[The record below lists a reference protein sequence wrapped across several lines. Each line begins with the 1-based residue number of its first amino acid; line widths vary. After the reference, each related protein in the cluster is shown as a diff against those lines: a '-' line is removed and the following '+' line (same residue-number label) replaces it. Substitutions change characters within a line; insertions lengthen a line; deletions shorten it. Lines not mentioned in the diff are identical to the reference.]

1 MSKKFNL
8 EEFYNKQ
15 LKINRRKLLVEKTK
29 FYVDEEEMMILL
41 VKALSIELD
50 SIIINAP
57 QVGNKIKTYLG
68 NKENK

>member
-15 LKINRRKLLVEKTK
+15 PKINRRKLLVEKTK
-29 FYVDEEEMMILL
+29 FSFDEEEMMTLL

-50 SIIINAP
+50 SIIIDTP

-68 NKENK
+68 NKENN